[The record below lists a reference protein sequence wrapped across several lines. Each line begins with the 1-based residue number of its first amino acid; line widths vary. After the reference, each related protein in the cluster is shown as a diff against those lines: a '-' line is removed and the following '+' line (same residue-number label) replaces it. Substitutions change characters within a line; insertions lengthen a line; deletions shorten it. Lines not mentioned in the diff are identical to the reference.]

1 MRARYVR
8 LVLALLSLL
17 GLTVWF
23 YATPALTRAQQS
35 AYQVV
40 LDLNHGAMDAY
51 NNMDINRAGSMLEE
65 ALRIA
70 QQNRLPAPLYA
81 QTNVNMAI
89 IYIGGLGDNDGGVK
103 YFIDALCADPNV
115 QLDPLTSTPD
125 IQSVFQVAVSRV
137 QQQGCPNNAAPNI
150 APRAAAGTVPMGA
163 PPGPQQM
170 PPQGGEPVPQR
181 NMDEEL
187 PPGWGSTD
195 TTSGKAKDF
204 KRAFFQLGFA
214 LGMPWIAPGMEAD
227 RKPPDNLV
235 FIHSQNGGEIADPEG
250 FLRADPSNAQ
260 YLRFPGSEI
269 GEPKDGSAPD
279 YGISQQNAWEPD
291 QNSYDGYTN
300 EAGAPEPFSQ
310 SSCAKDDKD
319 TGPPLN
325 GVPRPYGLFPSKYC
339 VRVNKPG
346 FAPELALRTALGYF
360 VTRDVS
366 LALIGR
372 MQFSAGKGSLSRFL
386 VGARVEYM
394 FTKTKPRGLMVS
406 GYLGGTFGQIQA
418 QPSASNSTGEE
429 PWIKSGMGGAH
440 LGANVR
446 YRFTDNVGIFM
457 APELDIQFP
466 SFLWNIDLTML
477 AVELSL

>member
-1 MRARYVR
+1 MRARYGR

-17 GLTVWF
+17 GLTDWF
-23 YATPALTRAQQS
+23 SAAPASAQQS
-35 AYQVV
+35 ADQVV

-65 ALRIA
+65 ALRIV
-70 QQNRLPAPLYA
+70 QQNRLPPPLVS

-89 IYIGGLGDNDGGVK
+89 VYIGGLGDNDGGVK

-137 QQQGCPNNAAPNI
+137 QQQGCPNGGAPNI
-150 APRAAAGTVPMGA
+150 APRAAAGTMPMGP
-163 PPGPQQM
+163 PPGPQQQQM
-170 PPQGGEPVPQR
+170 PPQGMGGGEPQR

-187 PPGWGSTD
+187 PPGWGQTD
-195 TTSGKAKDF
+195 VTSGKAKDF

-214 LGMPWIAPGMEAD
+214 LGMPWVAPGMPAD
-227 RKPPDNLV
+227 RPPPDNLV
-235 FIHSQNGGEIADPEG
+235 FIHSQNGGEIADPAG
-250 FLRADPSNAQ
+250 FLMQDPANAQ

-269 GEPKDGSAPD
+269 GQGSPD

-291 QNSYDGYTN
+291 QDSYDGYTN

-310 SSCAKDDKD
+310 SSCKGDGHDS
-319 TGPPLN
+319 GPPLN
-325 GVPRPYGLFPSKYC
+325 GVPRPYGLFPTKYC

-360 VTRDVS
+360 ITRDVS
-366 LALIGR
+366 LAIIGRFQFSSGLGTLSNLLIG
-372 MQFSAGKGSLSRFL
+372 G
-386 VGARVEYM
+386 RVEYM
-394 FTKTKPRGLMVS
+394 FTKTKPRGLMIS
-406 GYLGGTFGQIQA
+406 GFIGGTVGQIQA
-418 QPSASNSTGEE
+418 QPSASNTTGNE
-429 PWIKSGMGGAH
+429 PWIKSGLGGAH
-440 LGANVR
+440 IGSNIR

-477 AVELSL
+477 AVELSI